1 MSKSKLSFAEMIS
14 QAQVMVTA
22 LNANAEKIS
31 KRGIDS
37 AFVTEMESIRT
48 EAKKLNDEQ
57 EKLKADLKSKTD
69 ALTAK
74 MEELTQKYSEAKK
87 VVKLEFPQTQWM
99 EFGIS
104 DKH

>member
-1 MSKSKLSFAEMIS
+1 
-14 QAQVMVTA
+14 
-22 LNANAEKIS
+22 
-31 KRGIDS
+31 
-37 AFVTEMESIRT
+37 MESIRT

-69 ALTAK
+69 ALNTK
-74 MEELTQKYSEAKK
+74 MEELTKKYSEAKK

-104 DKH
+104 DKR

>member
-1 MSKSKLSFAEMIS
+1 
-14 QAQVMVTA
+14 
-22 LNANAEKIS
+22 
-31 KRGIDS
+31 
-37 AFVTEMESIRT
+37 MESIRA

-69 ALTAK
+69 ALNAK

-104 DKH
+104 DKR

>member
-1 MSKSKLSFAEMIS
+1 MQRRKNERSI
-14 QAQVMVTA
+14 
-22 LNANAEKIS
+22 IP
-31 KRGIDS
+31 
-37 AFVTEMESIRT
+37 FVTEMESIRT
-48 EAKKLNDEQ
+48 EAKINDEQ

-69 ALTAK
+69 ALNAK

-104 DKH
+104 DKR